1 MDKHQVKQIFDDI
14 EVPKKELKKA
24 IHQAV
29 VRAENESNT
38 RRRFKW
44 VRTIT
49 NGMAIAAVVCIL
61 YLSSGLFLPSVN
73 KAMGSIPIVGQIYKD
88 FQDKVGLSLFKSNLV
103 TALNEKAESRGITVS
118 VNSSYY
124 DAGQLVYNFT
134 VDNFQSDEKEIMYDV
149 DETSYNDNFSINYDS
164 LMLKKLNNKQYA
176 GQLRIYTNGTE
187 IKNGETVPFVITHI
201 NEIQGNWRFKLPITK
216 KNAGYLESSKVISA
230 YHNRY
235 QFSNIQVENGKLGS
249 VLQFTID
256 YQGIAKHDTVEIN
269 KVKDD
274 LGNTYEM
281 TSSNIELGE
290 RKKVNERTVRAK
302 GQTQLE
308 SPINPKAKKLTLIA
322 NIKSQ
327 AEGSEIVSLNA
338 EMPFHVSETN
348 HQNIGIEINNINQ
361 KGRKVMVHY
370 RFTGIDTS
378 SMNENDLVNIGET
391 IGLGDTKKMQSL
403 PDPVGEYEEG
413 YYLKANIARVKN
425 MNTAEMVSTF
435 ELDDDYNDKL
445 SLKHFEFNEYS
456 LYIDNGVLNHLI
468 QLEPFSFT
476 VPVHQVSQHAKLK

>member
-1 MDKHQVKQIFDDI
+1 MEKHQVKQLYDDI
-14 EVPKKELKKA
+14 EVPKKALKKA

-29 VRAENESNT
+29 VRAENETNT

-44 VRTIT
+44 ARTIT

-61 YLSSGLFLPSVN
+61 YLTSGLFLPSVN

-149 DETSYNDNFSINYDS
+149 DEASYNDNFSINYDS

-187 IKNGETVPFVITHI
+187 IKNGDTLPFVITHI

-216 KNAGYLESSKVISA
+216 KNASYLESSKVVSA

-269 KVKDD
+269 EVKDD

-281 TSSNIELGE
+281 TSSNIELGD
-290 RKKVNERTVRAK
+290 RKKVTERTVRAK
-302 GQTQLE
+302 GQTQLK

-322 NIKSQ
+322 DIRSE
-327 AEGSEIVSLNA
+327 AEGSEIVPLNA
-338 EMPFHVSETN
+338 GMPLRLSETK
-348 HQNIGIEINNINQ
+348 HQNIGIEINNIKQ
-361 KGRKVMVHY
+361 EGRKVLVHY
-370 RFTGIDTS
+370 HFTGVDTS
-378 SMNENDLVNIGET
+378 SMSKDDLMNIGEM
-391 IGLGDTKKMQSL
+391 IGLGDMKKMQSWS
-403 PDPVGEYEEG
+403 DPMGDYEEG
-413 YYLKANIARVKN
+413 YYLKANTAKVKN
-425 MNTAEMVSTF
+425 TDTAEMLSTF
-435 ELDDDYNDKL
+435 ELDDDYDDEL
-445 SLKHFEFNEYS
+445 SLKHFEFNEYG
-456 LYIDNGVLNHLI
+456 LYIDKGVLNYLI

-476 VPVHQVSQHAKLK
+476 VPVHQVSQPPR

>member
-1 MDKHQVKQIFDDI
+1 MDKHQMKQIFDNI
-14 EVPKKELKKA
+14 EVPKKVLKKT

-44 VRTIT
+44 ARTIT
-49 NGMAIAAVVCIL
+49 NGIAVAAVVCIL

-103 TALNEKAESRGITVS
+103 TALNEKADSRGITVS

-134 VDNFQSDEKEIMYDV
+134 VDNFHSNEKEIMYDV
-149 DETSYNDNFSINYDS
+149 DETSYSDNFSINYDS

-176 GQLRIYTNGTE
+176 GQLRIYTNGTD

-256 YQGIAKHDTVEIN
+256 YKGIAKHDTVEIN
-269 KVKDD
+269 EVKDD

-281 TSSNIELGE
+281 SASNIELGD
-290 RKKVNERTVRAK
+290 RIKVNERTVRAK

-322 NIKSQ
+322 NIKSE
-327 AEGSEIVSLNA
+327 AEGSEIVPLNA

-361 KGRKVMVHY
+361 KGKKVLVHY
-370 RFTGIDTS
+370 HFTGIDTS
-378 SMNENDLVNIGET
+378 SVDENKLVNIGET
-391 IGLGDTKKMQSL
+391 IGLGDIKKMQSW
-403 PDPVGEYEEG
+403 PDPVGDYEEG
-413 YYLKANIARVKN
+413 YYLKWNKAEVKN
-425 MNTAEMVSTF
+425 MDTAEMVSTF
-435 ELDDDYNDKL
+435 ELDDAYLDDIDK
-445 SLKHFEFNEYS
+445 
-456 LYIDNGVLNHLI
+456 GVLNDLI
-468 QLEPFSFT
+468 QLKPFSFT
-476 VPVHQVSQHAKLK
+476 VPVHQVSQPTEKK

>member
-1 MDKHQVKQIFDDI
+1 MGKHQVKQLYDDI
-14 EVPKKELKKA
+14 EVPKKALKKA

-44 VRTIT
+44 GRTIT
-49 NGMAIAAVVCIL
+49 NGIAIAAVVCIL

-103 TALNEKAESRGITVS
+103 TNLNEKAESRGITIS

-134 VDNFQSDEKEIMYDV
+134 VDNLQTVEKEISYDV
-149 DETSYNDNFSINYDS
+149 DQTSYNDNFSVNYDS
-164 LMLKKLNNKQYA
+164 LQLKKINSKQYA
-176 GQLRIYTNGTE
+176 GQLRLYTNGTK
-187 IKNGETVPFVITHI
+187 IKNGDTAPFVITHI

-216 KNAGYLESSKVISA
+216 KNASYLESTKVVSA

-256 YQGIAKHDTVEIN
+256 YQGIAKHDEVEIN
-269 KVKDD
+269 EVKDD

-281 TSSNIELGE
+281 SASNIELGD
-290 RKKVNERTVRAK
+290 RKKINERTVRAK
-302 GQTQLE
+302 GQTQLK

-322 NIKSQ
+322 DIRSE
-327 AEGSEIVSLNA
+327 AEGSEIVPLNA
-338 EMPFHVSETN
+338 GMPLRLSETK
-348 HQNIGIEINNINQ
+348 HQNIGIEINNIKQ
-361 KGRKVMVHY
+361 EGRKVLVHY
-370 RFTGIDTS
+370 HFTGVDTS
-378 SMNENDLVNIGET
+378 SMSKDDLMNIGEM
-391 IGLGDTKKMQSL
+391 IGLGDMKKMQSWS
-403 PDPVGEYEEG
+403 DPMGDYEEG
-413 YYLKANIARVKN
+413 YYLKANTAKVKN
-425 MNTAEMVSTF
+425 MDTAEMLSTF
-435 ELDDDYNDKL
+435 ELDDDYDDEL
-445 SLKHFEFNEYS
+445 SLKHFEFNEYG
-456 LYIDNGVLNHLI
+456 LYIDKGVLNDLI

-476 VPVHQVSQHAKLK
+476 VPVHQVSQPPR